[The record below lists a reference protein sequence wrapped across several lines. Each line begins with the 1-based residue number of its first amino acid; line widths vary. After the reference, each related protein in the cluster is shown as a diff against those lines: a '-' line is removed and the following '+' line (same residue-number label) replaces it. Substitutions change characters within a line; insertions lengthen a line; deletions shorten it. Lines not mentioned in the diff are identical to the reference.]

1 MGLIIQMLKE
11 KMFNILQGQLN
22 LIVQWVSIN
31 IGLDK
36 ILVSLFKCDFRTSDW
51 LLIACDNV
59 TMSSSTGVT

>member
-36 ILVSLFKCDFRTSDW
+36 NL
-51 LLIACDNV
+51 
-59 TMSSSTGVT
+59 G